1 MLQIMNKETRMVDDV
16 VLMAGTMYAT
26 PNAVVNELNKLKRQK
41 YSIMFRNFM
50 LRDENVWMIRCK

>member
-50 LRDENVWMIRCK
+50 LRDENV